1 MNPVPPGNGVFAGA
15 AFVGNQL
22 LSVGADG
29 NICIWGLSAPT
40 SSTAV
45 GSSLMSNRAE
55 HEATAAAAAGRGMDR
70 AGGQLQQQH
79 LQRLQEDKESQ
90 GVSSLR
96 SWLEP
101 RRLAGGAAAVA
112 GGVAV
117 PQQQPMLVDEGKM
130 HSSWNSSQTKDC
142 VVPAARPHSNSTG
155 QWCVQ
160 CTSSGQ
166 HNVVC
171 VGVIVVCWVSAACRM
186 HLDSL
191 IHHSIITRPAASA
204 PFPFPIP

>member
-45 GSSLMSNRAE
+45 GSSLMSNRAQ
-55 HEATAAAAAGRGMDR
+55 HEATAAAAAGRGRDR

-155 QWCVQ
+155 
-160 CTSSGQ
+160 
-166 HNVVC
+166 NVVC
-171 VGVIVVCWVSAACRM
+171 NARAVASTTWCVWVS
-186 HLDSL
+186 LFL
-191 IHHSIITRPAASA
+191 RPAECIL
-204 PFPFPIP
+204 IP